1 MPTLRPEAL
10 KENAGFAAVFS
21 VKEGRKTVSYWFA
34 GRVAELKA
42 SAELDTQA
50 SVFVKFNDG
59 TEDWMELKAEFYNTP
74 EEMEPGRIIWRLY
87 DTVPTW
93 EKEECFPATKPMEM
107 HEEDVAG
114 PSTAG
119 AGPSTAGPSSSSR
132 RRKVPERDIDQMVAE
147 AVEAAVEPFSLR
159 LDSFEAALQEI
170 RAKMA
175 EGVETIQKTRMTGIF
190 THDDMGDYNRLSVA
204 EKSKY
209 YGDGRWQGI
218 SDPLRTIK
226 MCASYK
232 LLDYDFTCVSK
243 EFDVDEKKYV
253 SNGAAFL
260 SWSWYADEEVIKM
273 TPANAI
279 GFLKDRSVCK
289 ACAIQCFH
297 GTKRLHVIGERNKL
311 CGICKDTMVSSSGKN
326 KKDKKDKEGVMPV
339 CTDCNRIMNCEG
351 NRERIVVKA
360 LAKIPYRFDGSGITL
375 RIKESNNGRIPDFVM
390 AGTYSNAIVTKGKF
404 FVVIERDQAQ
414 HRGYDRADDRAKMV
428 TQVAPFLRAETARV
442 FVIRYSPDGAWKDAD
457 GTNIG
462 ADIGEE
468 ARLVMMRNWV
478 IWYISSLGTMNIKR
492 LVTLYMFYD
501 LNNLENLFEVGTD
514 SFGMTDKAPSGVMS
528 EHQYS
533 VEFGEVDNIIYAKTQ
548 RYVAVDRVFK
558 NLVWS
563 QSDRLSKDIRDAIA
577 A

>member
-1 MPTLRPEAL
+1 MARFMPTLRPDAL
-10 KENAGFAAVFS
+10 KENVGFAAVFS

-34 GRVAELKA
+34 GRVDELKA
-42 SAELDTQA
+42 SAEQDTQA

-93 EKEECFPATKPMEM
+93 EKEECFPTTKPVAVEVEM
-107 HEEDVAG
+107 QEDVAG
-114 PSTAG
+114 PST
-119 AGPSTAGPSSSSR
+119 R
-132 RRKVPERDIDQMVAE
+132 RRKVPERDIDKMVAE

-159 LDSFEAALQEI
+159 LDNFEAALQEI

-175 EGVETIQKTRMTGIF
+175 EGVETIQKPRMTGIF
-190 THDDMGDYNRLSVA
+190 TQDDMGDYNRLSVT

-232 LLDYDFTCVSK
+232 LLDAEFACVSK
-243 EFDVDEKKYV
+243 DFDVEEKKYV

-289 ACAIQCFH
+289 SCAIQCFH
-297 GTKRLHVIGERNKL
+297 GTGRLHAISERGKL
-311 CGICKDTMVSSSGKN
+311 CGICKDKMVNFKRQ
-326 KKDKKDKEGVMPV
+326 EGVMPV
-339 CTDCNRIMNCEG
+339 CTDCMRIMNSEG

-390 AGTYSNAIVTKGKF
+390 AGTYSNAIVAKGKF

-414 HRGYDRADDRAKMV
+414 HRGYDRVDDKAKMV

-457 GTNIG
+457 GTNVG

-533 VEFGEVDNIIYAKTQ
+533 VEFGEVDNIIYAKAQ

>member
-1 MPTLRPEAL
+1 MARYMPTFRPDAL

-34 GRVAELKA
+34 GRVEELKG
-42 SAELDTQA
+42 SA
-50 SVFVKFNDG
+50 VFVKFNDG

-93 EKEECFPATKPMEM
+93 EKEVCFPSTKPVMDAEM
-107 HEEDVAG
+107 QEELGAAAAAAG
-114 PSTAG
+114 PST
-119 AGPSTAGPSSSSR
+119 R
-132 RRKVPERDIDQMVAE
+132 RRKAPERDIDQMVAE
-147 AVEAAVEPFSLR
+147 AVEAAVAAAVGPFSLR
-159 LDSFEAALQEI
+159 LDNFEATLREM
-170 RAKMA
+170 RAKME
-175 EGVETIQKTRMTGIF
+175 EGVVTIQKPRMTGIF

-218 SDPLRTIK
+218 IDPFREIK

-232 LLDYDFTCVSK
+232 LIDGEFACVSK
-243 EFDVDEKKYV
+243 DYDIDEKKYV

-273 TPANAI
+273 TPTNAI

-289 ACAIQCFH
+289 SCAIQCFH
-297 GTKRLHVIGERNKL
+297 GTGRLHAVSERGKL
-311 CGICKDTMVSSSGKN
+311 CGICKDKMVNFKRQ
-326 KKDKKDKEGVMPV
+326 EGVMPV
-339 CTDCNRIMNCEG
+339 CTDCMRIMNCEG

-360 LAKIPYRFDGSGITL
+360 LGMIPYRFDGCGITL
-375 RIKESNNGRIPDFVM
+375 RIKESNNGRVPDFVM
-390 AGTYSNAIVTKGKF
+390 AGTYSNAIVAKGKF
-404 FVVIERDQAQ
+404 FVIIERDQAQ
-414 HRGYDRADDRAKMV
+414 HRGYDRADDKSKMV

-442 FVIRYSPDGAWKDAD
+442 FVIRYSPDGAWKDTD
-457 GTNIG
+457 GTNVG

-478 IWYISSLGTMNIKR
+478 IWYISSLSTMNIKR

-528 EHQYS
+528 DHQYS
-533 VEFGEVDNIIYAKTQ
+533 VELGEVDNFIYAKAQ

-563 QSDRLSKDIRDAIA
+563 QGDRLSKDIRDAIA

>member
-1 MPTLRPEAL
+1 MARVIPTFRPDAL

-34 GRVAELKA
+34 GRVEVLKG
-42 SAELDTQA
+42 SV
-50 SVFVKFNDG
+50 VFVKFNDG
-59 TEDWMELKAEFYNTP
+59 TEDWMELDAEFYNTP

-87 DTVPTW
+87 DTIPTW
-93 EKEECFPATKPMEM
+93 EKEECFPPTKPVMDDEMEM
-107 HEEDVAG
+107 DEAAAG
-114 PSTAG
+114 PST
-119 AGPSTAGPSSSSR
+119 R
-132 RRKVPERDIDQMVAE
+132 RRKAPERDIDKMVEE
-147 AVEAAVEPFSLR
+147 AVEAAVAVAVGPFSLR
-159 LDSFEAALQEI
+159 LDNFEATLREM
-170 RAKMA
+170 RAKME
-175 EGVETIQKTRMTGIF
+175 EGVVTIQKPRMTGIF

-218 SDPLRTIK
+218 MDPFREIK

-232 LLDYDFTCVSK
+232 LLDGEFACVSK
-243 EFDVDEKKYV
+243 DLDVDEKKYV

-273 TPANAI
+273 TPATAI

-289 ACAIQCFH
+289 SCAIQCFH
-297 GTKRLHVIGERNKL
+297 GTGRLHAVGERGKL
-311 CGICKDTMVSSSGKN
+311 CGICKDKMVNFKRQ
-326 KKDKKDKEGVMPV
+326 EGVMPV
-339 CTDCNRIMNCEG
+339 CTDCMRIMNCEG

-360 LAKIPYRFDGSGITL
+360 LGMIPYRFDGCGITL

-390 AGTYSNAIVTKGKF
+390 AGTYSNAIVAKGKF
-404 FVVIERDQAQ
+404 FVIIERDQAQ
-414 HRGYDRADDRAKMV
+414 HRGYDRADDKSKMV

-457 GTNIG
+457 GTNVG

-478 IWYISSLGTMNIKR
+478 IWYISSLSTMNIKR

-528 EHQYS
+528 DHQYS
-533 VEFGEVDNIIYAKTQ
+533 VEFGEVDNFIYAKAQ

-563 QSDRLSKDIRDAIA
+563 QGDRFRDAIA

>member
-1 MPTLRPEAL
+1 MARFMPTFRPEAL

-42 SAELDTQA
+42 QDTQPDTA
-50 SVFVKFNDG
+50 AVFVKFNDG
-59 TEDWMELKAEFYNTP
+59 TEDWMELQAEFYNTP

-93 EKEECFPATKPMEM
+93 EKEECFPMTKPGVEVEM
-107 HEEDVAG
+107 QEDVAG
-114 PSTAG
+114 PSTSA
-119 AGPSTAGPSSSSR
+119 R

-147 AVEAAVEPFSLR
+147 AVEAAVGSFSLR

-170 RAKMA
+170 RAKME
-175 EGVETIQKTRMTGIF
+175 EGVATIQKPRMTGIF
-190 THDDMGDYNRLSVA
+190 TQDDMGDYNRLSVA

-209 YGDGRWQGI
+209 YGDGRWQGVM
-218 SDPLRTIK
+218 DPFREIK

-232 LLDYDFTCVSK
+232 LLDAEFACVSK
-243 EFDVDEKKYV
+243 DLDVDEKKYV

-289 ACAIQCFH
+289 SCAIQCFH
-297 GTKRLHVIGERNKL
+297 GTGRLHAVGERGKL
-311 CGICKDTMVSSSGKN
+311 CGICKDKMVNFKRQ
-326 KKDKKDKEGVMPV
+326 EGVMPV
-339 CTDCNRIMNCEG
+339 CTDCMRIMNSEG

-360 LAKIPYRFDGSGITL
+360 LSMIPYRFDGSGITL
-375 RIKESNNGRIPDFVM
+375 RVKESNNGRIPDFVM
-390 AGTYSNAIVTKGKF
+390 AGTYSNAVVAKGKF
-404 FVVIERDQAQ
+404 FVIIERDQAQ
-414 HRGYDRADDRAKMV
+414 HRGYDRADDKAKMV

-457 GTNIG
+457 GTNVG

-468 ARLVMMRNWV
+468 ARLVMVRNWV

-501 LNNLENLFEVGTD
+501 LNNLENLFEAGAD

-533 VEFGEVDNIIYAKTQ
+533 VEFGEVDNFIYAKTQ

-563 QSDRLSKDIRDAIA
+563 QGDRLSKDIRDAIA